1 MVLVHPDDYERTM
14 DAMRG
19 HIYGSYEKY
28 EVEYRILNKSG
39 EYIWFYDIGSVVKRD
54 SNGHP
59 LVITGLVANISER
72 KQTELIINQ
81 QTNELIKLNS
91 DKDRFISIMSHDLKS
106 PFSGILGLADF
117 LMKNFPRLERVKI
130 LETVKQINKSARNTF
145 ELLEDILLWAK
156 NQQGRIPF
164 YPQLLSLRTICTDAL
179 EVLQSNAS
187 AKQINI
193 KSDFSDQITV
203 FADPEML
210 KTVLRNLVSNAIKF
224 TNTGGIIKINVQQ
237 INSIAEIAIS
247 DNGVGI
253 KPSELKKLFDISQVI
268 SKTGTA
274 EESGTGLG
282 LLICKDFIEKHGGRI
297 WVESESGSGS
307 DFKFT
312 LPFPGE
318 HSL

>member
-1 MVLVHPDDYERTM
+1 
-14 DAMRG
+14 
-19 HIYGSYEKY
+19 
-28 EVEYRILNKSG
+28 
-39 EYIWFYDIGSVVKRD
+39 
-54 SNGHP
+54 
-59 LVITGLVANISER
+59 
-72 KQTELIINQ
+72 
-81 QTNELIKLNS
+81 
-91 DKDRFISIMSHDLKS
+91 MSHDLKS